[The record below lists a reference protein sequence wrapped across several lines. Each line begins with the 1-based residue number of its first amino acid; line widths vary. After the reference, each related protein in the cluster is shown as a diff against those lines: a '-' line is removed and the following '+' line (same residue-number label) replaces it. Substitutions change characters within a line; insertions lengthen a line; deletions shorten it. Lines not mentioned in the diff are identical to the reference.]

1 MSSGLI
7 SAMLRS
13 LESNDH
19 SLAEKK
25 PANGKGDAAAWRVM
39 HEKANIKKVEV
50 DILANEIANVQTERA
65 ALLKKSSKS
74 KKIDELGAI
83 IKEGVV
89 DLTKEVQE
97 LRRMYAELGK
107 DPSDLTKVEHIVAT
121 LVFQEEI
128 DGSGTGIIL
137 NKGST
142 DEEYCELKDLS
153 LL

>member
-25 PANGKGDAAAWRVM
+25 PANDKDDTTAWRVM

-50 DILANEIANVQTERA
+50 DILAKEIANVQTERA

-83 IKEGVV
+83 IKDGVV

-107 DPSDLTKVEHIVAT
+107 NPSDLTKVEHIVAT

-128 DGSGTGIIL
+128 DGSGTGIRL